1 MTAPTLGAR
10 YLNACAALGVEPW
23 REGMKLC
30 GQRGRVVEVHHDDAD
45 LTCAQHGRMPEAH
58 LCASVPIGGEVPDLS
73 DPATMGTALAVYDE
87 VRGRSAPDPV
97 YLAATVYGLTAP
109 ETQRALVEALERIAA
124 ERGAGAG
131 GAP

>member
-10 YLNACAALGVEPW
+10 YLAACAGLGVEPW
-23 REGMKLC
+23 RSGMSPVLAYP
-30 GQRGRVVEVHHDDAD
+30 GLDGWPYLLREQEEREY
-45 LTCAQHGRMPEAH
+45 AH
-58 LCASVPIGGEVPDLS
+58 SMEWQPDLS
-73 DPATMGTALAVYDE
+73 TPATMGAALAVYDA

-109 ETQRALVEALERIAA
+109 EAQLALVEALERLAA
-124 ERGAGAG
+124 EHVAG